1 VAPVTTTTVAGRGA
15 RQAAFRQCMQS
26 HGVTLP
32 AGSAV
37 GFGGRPGTGG
47 AGGTGDTTG
56 STRSVPTTTI
66 PAGVTSQQWEAALA
80 ACNSQLPARG
90 NLQNNP
96 QFQLY
101 YNCLQTYLMT
111 HGGTTLPPLSQ
122 GGAGIFG
129 GGGAGGGAGNGG
141 STSTT
146 DPTLQAARDHC
157 AALRPAA
164 GAGSTTTTSKP

>member
-1 VAPVTTTTVAGRGA
+1 
-15 RQAAFRQCMQS
+15 MQS

-37 GFGGRPGTGG
+37 GLGGRPG
-47 AGGTGDTTG
+47 AGGTGATGGTTGTTG

-80 ACNSQLPARG
+80 ACNSQLPARGG

-129 GGGAGGGAGNGG
+129 GGGTGGGAGNGG

-146 DPTLQAARDHC
+146 NPTLQAARDHC
-157 AALRPAA
+157 AALRPAP